1 MARCHSTGAASKMTL
16 IKVPIIPSV
25 NRETLSSK
33 MKRPGQSRGNRGP
46 SGGVPGHSK
55 RIIGIDGI
63 DLERLTVDD
72 LLALRD
78 QVSTA
83 LASRLEAE
91 RRDLESRLAR
101 LKLADVPDSIRLAKG
116 GRVIGGRAMVAP
128 KYRNPDNPL
137 ETWSGRGRKP
147 RWLTAALKAG
157 RKLRDFKI
165 VMLLAVLPFAAE
177 LIECGDIIGRS

>member
-1 MARCHSTGAASKMTL
+1 MTL
-16 IKVPIIPSV
+16 IKVPIMTSV
-25 NRETLSSK
+25 NRETLSDK
-33 MKRPGQSRGNRGP
+33 MKRPGQSKGNRGSS
-46 SGGVPGHSK
+46 SGMSGRSK
-55 RIIGIDGI
+55 RVIGIDGI
-63 DLERLTVDD
+63 DLESLTVDD

-78 QVSTA
+78 QVTTA
-83 LASRLEAE
+83 LASRIEAE

-101 LKLADVPDSIRLAKG
+101 LTFADIPDPIRLAKG

-165 VMLLAVLPFAAE
+165 AMLLILIPFAAE
-177 LIECGDIIGRS
+177 LMERADIMARG